1 PTVILDVSLPD
12 PRPSRPIANCT
23 KGSSRS
29 RAAGQQ
35 PKLDRPRPPLRPSA
49 PPWPPASTAGGAQP
63 RSRHPLQA
71 LLLDSPEGPS
81 FPQHAA
87 VDHSRQAGS
96 DRPLTPISLRVAFS
110 STTPR

>member
-35 PKLDRPRPPLRPSA
+35 PKLDRPRPRLRPS
-49 PPWPPASTAGGAQP
+49 PPTWPPASTTGGAQP

-81 FPQHAA
+81 FPQHASF
-87 VDHSRQAGS
+87 DHSRLLFS
-96 DRPLTPISLRVAFS
+96 DRTLYLSVRLRQ
-110 STTPR
+110 

>member
-1 PTVILDVSLPD
+1 
-12 PRPSRPIANCT
+12 
-23 KGSSRS
+23 
-29 RAAGQQ
+29 GQQ

-71 LLLDSPEGPS
+71 LLLDTPEGPS

-96 DRPLTPISLRVAFS
+96 DRTLTPRRWWAVFFSLASMKPSAEDQKTHS
-110 STTPR
+110 SFLI